1 MALDPPS
8 AVPPSPA
15 DTPSTSWLTRRR
27 LLGLAGAGMAGV
39 LAAGVVGVE
48 LIERGV
54 LPGKLTLD
62 ELDGGCDV
70 TPPTLRFG
78 QVGPSQSGRFA
89 SQARRREVGYTIAW
103 PPGHGPGS
111 VLPLVVMLH
120 GDGSNHASAV
130 KGMTPAQLVALE
142 VDGKPLPPMAIATVD
157 GGNLYWHPHPD
168 DDPMAMVVDELIPR
182 CHAMGLGGEGQG
194 IGAMGISMGGY
205 GALVLGEHHPGLLRG
220 VAAISP
226 AIWTTYDEARGV
238 NEGAYTNAAEF
249 DRYDAVTHA
258 ASLDGLPIRIASG
271 ADDPFHSGMV
281 ALTEVLPRGS
291 VVDIT
296 NGCHTESFFTAQEP
310 ASIAFLGQHL
320 GS

>member
-1 MALDPPS
+1 MDLDPPQ
-8 AVPPSPA
+8 ALPPNA
-15 DTPSTSWLTRRR
+15 GDLPSTRWLTRRR
-27 LLGLAGAGMAGV
+27 LLGLVGAGLAGV
-39 LAAGVVGVE
+39 VAAGVAGVE
-48 LIERGV
+48 LIEHGV

-70 TPPTLRFG
+70 TPPTLHFG
-78 QVGPSQSGRFA
+78 RVGPSQSGRFA
-89 SQARRREVGYTIAW
+89 STARRREVGYTIAW

-111 VLPLVVMLH
+111 LLPLVVMLH

-142 VDGKPLPPMAIATVD
+142 VDGKPLPPMAIVTVD

-168 DDPMAMVVDELIPR
+168 DDPMGMVVDELIPYCR
-182 CHAMGLGGEGQG
+182 AMGLGRPEQG

-205 GALVLGEHHPGLLRG
+205 GALILAEHHPGLLRG

-226 AIWTTYDEARGV
+226 AIWTTYAEAQGANAR
-238 NEGAYTNAAEF
+238 AYTNAEEF

-258 ASLDGLPIRIASG
+258 SSLEGLPIRIASG
-271 ADDPFHSGMV
+271 ADDPFHPGVV

-291 VVDIT
+291 VVDFA
-296 NGCHTESFFTAQEP
+296 NGCHTESFFIAQEP
-310 ASIAFLGQHL
+310 AAIAYLGHYL
-320 GS
+320 GG